1 MNLADMR
8 VEDFMSLVQHSGLV
22 LHAPALAPARLPV
35 AAPAPAPS
43 LPEVYRRMSPGE
55 CRERLRHLKNEV
67 VQSASNGRWSDA
79 ESREWAALS
88 REHRMCLHLLA
99 GIDGD
104 LPELA
109 LREWRELPGP
119 ERTAIKA
126 EVRAM
131 RDAMKGV
138 FSLSGNW

>member
-1 MNLADMR
+1 MNLAEVRFGDLMAMLQR
-8 VEDFMSLVQHSGLV
+8 NAQEP
-22 LHAPALAPARLPV
+22 HAPAMAPARLPV
-35 AAPAPAPS
+35 AAPA
-43 LPEVYRRMSPGE
+43 LPEAYRGMSPAE
-55 CRERLRHLKNEV
+55 CRERLRHLQNEG
-67 VQSASNGRWSDA
+67 VQRSSNGRWSDA
-79 ESREWAALS
+79 ESREWAALT

-119 ERTAIKA
+119 ERAAIKA

-131 RDAMKGV
+131 RGAMKGI

>member
-8 VEDFMSLVQHSGLV
+8 VEDLLSLVQRDRLAQ
-22 LHAPALAPARLPV
+22 HAPALAPARLPV
-35 AAPAPAPS
+35 AAPVPA
-43 LPEVYRRMSPGE
+43 LPEVYRRMTPEE
-55 CRERLRHLKNEV
+55 CRERLRHQQNEI
-67 VQSASNGRWSDA
+67 VQSASKGRWSDA
-79 ESREWAALS
+79 ESREWAKLT

-126 EVRAM
+126 EVRTM

>member
-1 MNLADMR
+1 MSLADMR
-8 VEDFMSLVQHSGLV
+8 VEDLLRLAQSNGQA

-35 AAPAPAPS
+35 AAPAPA
-43 LPEVYRRMSPGE
+43 LPEAYRRMSPKE
-55 CRERLRHLKNEV
+55 CRERLRSL
-67 VQSASNGRWSDA
+67 QSEALQRASNQRWSTA
-79 ESREWAALS
+79 ESRDWEALS

-104 LPELA
+104 LTELA

-119 ERTAIKA
+119 ERKAIKA
-126 EVRAM
+126 EVRSM

>member
-1 MNLADMR
+1 MNLADVRFGDLMA
-8 VEDFMSLVQHSGLV
+8 MVQRNAQD
-22 LHAPALAPARLPV
+22 LHAPAMAPARFPV
-35 AAPAPAPS
+35 AAPA
-43 LPEVYRRMSPGE
+43 LPEAYRDMSPAE
-55 CRERLRHLKNEV
+55 CRERLRRLQNEG
-67 VQSASNGRWSDA
+67 VQRSSKGRWSDA
-79 ESREWAALS
+79 ESREWARLT

-109 LREWRELPGP
+109 LREWREIPGP
-119 ERTAIKA
+119 ERAAIKA

-131 RDAMKGV
+131 RDAMKGI

>member
-8 VEDFMSLVQHSGLV
+8 VEDLLSLVQRGGRA
-22 LHAPALAPARLPV
+22 LHAPALAPARLTV
-35 AAPAPAPS
+35 ATPAPAPD
-43 LPEVYRRMSPGE
+43 LPEAYRWMTPGE
-55 CRERLRHLKNEV
+55 CRERLRNLKNEV
-67 VQSASNGRWSDA
+67 VQSASKGRWSDA
-79 ESREWAALS
+79 ESREWAAMS

-131 RDAMKGV
+131 REAMKGV

>member
-1 MNLADMR
+1 MNLADIR
-8 VEDFMSLVQHSGLV
+8 FGDLVSLMQRNGQD
-22 LHAPALAPARLPV
+22 LHAPALAPALLPV
-35 AAPAPAPS
+35 AAPAPA
-43 LPEVYRRMSPGE
+43 LPEAYRRMSPGE

>member
-1 MNLADMR
+1 MNLADVR
-8 VEDFMSLVQHSGLV
+8 LDDFLSMVQSSTKA
-22 LHAPALAPARLPV
+22 HAPALAPARMLPLV
-35 AAPAPAPS
+35 PA
-43 LPEVYRRMSPGE
+43 LPEKYRYMTTLE
-55 CRERLRHLKNEV
+55 CRERLRSQRDEAL
-67 VQSASNGRWSDA
+67 QRASNQRWSNA
-79 ESREWAALS
+79 ESKEWAALS
-88 REHRMCLHLLA
+88 REHRMSLHLLA

-104 LPELA
+104 LPTLA

-119 ERTAIKA
+119 ERAAIKA

>member
-1 MNLADMR
+1 MNLADIR
-8 VEDFMSLVQHSGLV
+8 FVDLVDLAQRNGQG
-22 LHAPALAPARLPV
+22 LHANAMAPARLP
-35 AAPAPAPS
+35 APTPAPA
-43 LPEVYRRMSPGE
+43 LPEAYRHMTPAE
-55 CRERLRHLKNEV
+55 CRERLRHLQNENV
-67 VQSASNGRWSDA
+67 HRASKGRWSDA
-79 ESREWAALS
+79 ESREWAKLT

-109 LREWRELPGP
+109 LREWRELPEP

-126 EVRAM
+126 EVRTM
-131 RDAMKGV
+131 RGAMKGV